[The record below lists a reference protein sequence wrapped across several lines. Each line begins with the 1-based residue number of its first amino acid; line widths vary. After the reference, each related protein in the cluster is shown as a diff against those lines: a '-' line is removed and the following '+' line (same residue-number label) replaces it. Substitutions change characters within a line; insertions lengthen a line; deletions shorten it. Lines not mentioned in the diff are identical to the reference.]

1 MVNISNSYQL
11 IAFRGLHYVAKNVT
25 ERLRDIA
32 EELPQYD
39 IACLQEVSPC
49 NKILT
54 FHVRYGA
61 IMITI

>member
-1 MVNISNSYQL
+1 MVNINNSYQL

-39 IACLQEVSPC
+39 IACLQEVSVC
-49 NKILT
+49 VFVIK
-54 FHVRYGA
+54 Y
-61 IMITI
+61 

>member
-11 IAFRGLHYVAKNVT
+11 IAFRGLHYVAKKVT

-39 IACLQEVSPC
+39 IACLQEVSVCVCVCVCANIP
-49 NKILT
+49 
-54 FHVRYGA
+54 R
-61 IMITI
+61 